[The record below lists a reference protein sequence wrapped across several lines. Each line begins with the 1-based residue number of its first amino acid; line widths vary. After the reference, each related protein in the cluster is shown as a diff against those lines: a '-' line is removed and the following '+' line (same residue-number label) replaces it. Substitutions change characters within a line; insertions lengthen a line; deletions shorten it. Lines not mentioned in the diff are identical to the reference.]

1 MKKEELERLKAKY
14 WAGESSLE
22 EDRMIREAEEA
33 DPYFSVLKAAEEE
46 MNLQFDDFM
55 NTVEPEHQQN
65 EKRKIRSIYRT
76 LSVAASLLFIAGGIW
91 YFNATPKDN
100 TNLVKTTDT
109 KPDATSPVKKETQK
123 LPEVS
128 TIQPAVETPVRI
140 AAIRHPQKKK
150 TTKREIAEKTSV
162 SATENEL
169 YVEVNGVK
177 VYNEEALKIT
187 EEVLTL
193 ASNNIRKGLEATQ
206 NIKYL
211 TIEL

>member
-33 DPYFSVLKAAEEE
+33 DPYFSVLKATEEE

-76 LSVAASLLFIAGGIW
+76 LSVAASLLFISGAIW
-91 YFNATPKDN
+91 YFNVTPKDN
-100 TNLVKTTDT
+100 NNLVKTTDT
-109 KPDATSPVKKETQK
+109 KPDLTSPVKKETQK
-123 LPEVS
+123 LPEVN

-150 TTKREIAEKTSV
+150 TTKREIAERTSV
-162 SATENEL
+162 SAPENEL